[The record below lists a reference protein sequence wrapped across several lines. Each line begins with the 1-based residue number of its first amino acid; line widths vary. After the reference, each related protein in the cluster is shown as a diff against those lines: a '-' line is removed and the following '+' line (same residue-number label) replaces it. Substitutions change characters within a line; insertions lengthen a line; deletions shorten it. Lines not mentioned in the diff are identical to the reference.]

1 MSFTYA
7 EENYLKALLKLSLPP
22 DRQVNTNALAHHLA
36 TSAASVTDMLKKLSE
51 KGYISYERY
60 KGASLTDVGTRVA
73 TELIRKHRLWEVFLA
88 EKLGMNWDEIHDIAE
103 ELEHIQS
110 PQLIEKLDAFLGHP
124 RFDPHGDPIPN
135 AMGKY
140 TLRSQRT
147 LAEMA
152 PGEEGSVVGVK
163 DDSAGFLKH
172 LTEKGIGLGR
182 KIAFIQQDPYD
193 LSVVILLDNERTTLS
208 AKVAQSIYI
217 KAKGA

>member
-22 DRQVNTNALAHHLA
+22 DRQVNTNTLAHHLS

-60 KGASLTDVGTRVA
+60 KGASLTEVGNRVA
-73 TELIRKHRLWEVFLA
+73 TELIRKHRLWEVFLV
-88 EKLGMNWDEIHDIAE
+88 EKLGMNWDEVHEIAE

-110 PQLIEKLDAFLGHP
+110 PELIDKLDTFLGHP

-135 AMGKY
+135 SKGKY

-147 LAEMA
+147 IAEMS
-152 PGEEGSVVGVK
+152 PDEEGSVVGVK

-172 LTEKGIGLGR
+172 LTEKGIALG
-182 KIAFIQQDPYD
+182 KHIVFVQQDPYD
-193 LSVVILLDNERTTLS
+193 QSVSVILNDEKITLS
-208 AKVAQSIYI
+208 GKVAQSIYI
-217 KAKGA
+217 KAKGG